1 MSLYFGHNANKAIL
15 VQTCTLSIEP
25 INYVMTLSVLQSHS
39 SYCKRCLVPTG
50 NNLLSIHR
58 LHKRKQYGIL
68 YYFSHIIR
76 ILQTCLLLFSHEQ
89 NNLSMR
95 HITSRLY
102 EHLYSPNQATR
113 QTEYRLY
120 TQGKKVHVTIKSQK
134 CTLT

>member
-89 NNLSMR
+89 N
-95 HITSRLY
+95 
-102 EHLYSPNQATR
+102 
-113 QTEYRLY
+113 
-120 TQGKKVHVTIKSQK
+120 
-134 CTLT
+134 

>member
-1 MSLYFGHNANKAIL
+1 MSLYFGHNANRAIL
-15 VQTCTLSIEP
+15 VQTCILSLEP
-25 INYVMTLSVLQSHS
+25 INNVMTLSVLQSYS
-39 SYCKRCLVPTG
+39 SYCKNCLVPTE
-50 NNLLSIHR
+50 NNLLSIRR